1 MSSDANLIKVVIL
14 DDDLKSPT
22 LSISD
27 NALKKV
33 LNDDTSP
40 EFEQTK
46 EFMKASGIFESDDL
60 DDLLSFI
67 NSHDFIE
74 KVLYRDGFQDL
85 FDEDYR
91 NGILALIA
99 EIKEKTAQL
108 NPFLNVFSDETK
120 FILNK
125 RITRPENPSELAEY
139 DVVIMD
145 IMMGDDLDSDFPK
158 LAKYL
163 GEVHRTGNSPAI
175 FLISSRD
182 ELEDRKRMFRK
193 EAKISS
199 LSFCIMTKT
208 VELMSQSAETKIR
221 LAFGQ
226 MKKSKLASE
235 VLAKLTLHFE
245 KAIVESA
252 DRALH
257 TLWSLDYP
265 YLQQMYAC
273 VDRENVSF
281 SEHLLS
287 VCNSILLS
295 KLESNQ
301 ELSQSLN
308 DLKNEL
314 SSQQE
319 KYCGFSNEAEIA
331 MHDMEAALHFTGKS
345 VSELNFSPSLLNN
358 KKSEIGKVVVHTL
371 PFGLVLLKP
380 PYVPS
385 KSSSFIEGAEVLIN
399 CTQQCDLS
407 RNIIE
412 PGTNLVFVQAVLIK
426 SPTGNGYY
434 LPLPTDI
441 DNGNRWWLSIDE
453 KRIHAK
459 SFYEFI
465 RYFNTTGFFAISQ
478 ARDSVVRQI
487 RERSFHNMSRIEAAV
502 KTGHNNMFYVD
513 LITFQSETTPTNR
526 KQFTVNGA
534 EKRVLLYEFPNEKN
548 KSYHLLDQD
557 HVEVITWLISSSKY
571 LESKIPFER
580 LEEILKDELPKKMD
594 KKVAISSVNFGIQSS
609 PNYDI
614 STFVNKQNPVAVVF
628 VQAEC

>member
-22 LSISD
+22 LSVSD
-27 NALKKV
+27 NTIKKV

-40 EFEQTK
+40 EFEKTK
-46 EFMKASGIFESDDL
+46 EFMKVSRIFESDDL
-60 DDLLSFI
+60 DELLSFI
-67 NSHDFIE
+67 NSQDFIE
-74 KVLYRDGFQDL
+74 RVLYRGDFQDL

-99 EIKEKTAQL
+99 EIKEKTVQL
-108 NPFLNVFSDETK
+108 NPFLTVFSDETE
-120 FILNK
+120 FILEK

-163 GEVHRTGNSPAI
+163 GEVHRAGNNPAI

-208 VELMSQSAETKIR
+208 VELMSKSAETKIR

-226 MKKSKLASE
+226 MKKSKSASE
-235 VLAKLTLHFE
+235 ALAKLTLHFE
-245 KAIVESA
+245 NAIVESA

-273 VDRENVSF
+273 ADRENVSF
-281 SEHLLS
+281 SEHLLT

-345 VSELNFSPSLLNN
+345 VGELNFSPSLLN

-380 PYVPS
+380 PYIQS
-385 KSSSFIEGAEVLIN
+385 GSSGFIEGAEVLIN

-426 SPTGNGYY
+426 SPTGNGYF

-453 KRIHAK
+453 KK
-459 SFYEFI
+459 FMQSPFMNSFVI
-465 RYFNTTGFFAISQ
+465 
-478 ARDSVVRQI
+478 
-487 RERSFHNMSRIEAAV
+487 
-502 KTGHNNMFYVD
+502 
-513 LITFQSETTPTNR
+513 LIPQVFLQS
-526 KQFTVNGA
+526 
-534 EKRVLLYEFPNEKN
+534 L
-548 KSYHLLDQD
+548 
-557 HVEVITWLISSSKY
+557 
-571 LESKIPFER
+571 R
-580 LEEILKDELPKKMD
+580 LEI
-594 KKVAISSVNFGIQSS
+594 V
-609 PNYDI
+609 
-614 STFVNKQNPVAVVF
+614 
-628 VQAEC
+628 